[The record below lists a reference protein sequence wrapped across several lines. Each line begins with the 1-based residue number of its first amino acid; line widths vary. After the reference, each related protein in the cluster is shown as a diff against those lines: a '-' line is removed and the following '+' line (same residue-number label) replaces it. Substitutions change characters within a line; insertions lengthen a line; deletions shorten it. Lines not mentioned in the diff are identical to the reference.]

1 MARKIKDY
9 RELLLQKIELEEMNP
24 DTTEELR
31 ALVEHDL
38 GIDVL
43 RIGNPVPLESV
54 FPSMP
59 EMELDRL
66 KATIAMILT
75 DTFGLHKEEVFDLLF
90 ASGDRIFWQ

>member
-1 MARKIKDY
+1 MARKINDY
-9 RELLLQKIELEEMNP
+9 RELLLQKIDLEEMNP

-31 ALVEHDL
+31 ALVEQDL
-38 GIDVL
+38 GIEVF

-54 FPSMP
+54 FPSMA
-59 EMELDRL
+59 EAELDRL
-66 KATIAMILT
+66 KATMAMILT